1 MDVMHERVAGLDVH
15 KETIVACVR
24 IMAGRKAYRECR
36 TFDTTTSSLR
46 DLLTWLTESGCTH
59 VAMEATGVYWK
70 PVWNIL
76 SDGPFELMLANA
88 AHIKNVP
95 GRKTDMNDA
104 MWIADL
110 LSCGLIRA
118 SFVPEQE
125 IQELRSLLRAR
136 KQLTREQ
143 TSHLQRIQKTLE
155 EANIKLDSVITEIMG
170 VSGRRMIEAMING
183 VRNPFKLAELA
194 DRRIRASRKQF
205 YDALHGRLTD
215 HHRFMLRLYLRQY
228 DALEDAI
235 NEIDEQ
241 VDAAIAK
248 MDAEV
253 AAGQA
258 PFRSLIALLCTIPG
272 IAELAA
278 KTILAE
284 IGTDMSRFPTAGHLL
299 AWAGPVS
306 GAERKCRQTQVI
318 APAQRIPLA
327 QDADGAVRLGGRSQ
341 EGQLLQ
347 GAVQPPARTR
357 DCGRLTAAGTKKQSS
372 RLPRVPGRTVPLSP
386 APVAGAPRSQSWTS
400 QPHHWRCHPCRTERR
415 EPRGWG
421 CEPSRAAIPPTGSAG
436 ARSSCGVYHHNAGS
450 CRAW

>member
-1 MDVMHERVAGLDVH
+1 
-15 KETIVACVR
+15 
-24 IMAGRKAYRECR
+24 
-36 TFDTTTSSLR
+36 
-46 DLLTWLTESGCTH
+46 
-59 VAMEATGVYWK
+59 
-70 PVWNIL
+70 
-76 SDGPFELMLANA
+76 
-88 AHIKNVP
+88 
-95 GRKTDMNDA
+95 MNDA

-155 EANIKLDSVITEIMG
+155 EANIKLDSVITDIMG
-170 VSGRRMIEAMING
+170 VSGRRMIEAMTKG
-183 VRNPFKLAELA
+183 VRNPSKLAELA
-194 DRRIRASRKQF
+194 DRRIRASRKQL

-253 AAGQA
+253 TAGQA
-258 PFRSLIALLCTIPG
+258 TFRSLIALLCTIPG

-278 KTILAE
+278 KTIIAE

-299 AWAGPVS
+299 AWAGLCP
-306 GAERKCRQTQVI
+306 
-318 APAQRIPLA
+318 
-327 QDADGAVRLGGRSQ
+327 
-341 EGQLLQ
+341 GQNES
-347 GAVQPPARTR
+347 
-357 DCGRLTAAGTKKQSS
+357 AGTRKSS
-372 RLPRVPGRTVPLSP
+372 RLRKGSPWLKTLMVQCGWAAARKKDSYYKAQFNRLRGRHGAKKAVCAVAASMLTAIYHMLKNGTEHHDLDRRSTDIKARRRPDRQARLPGRAS
-386 APVAGAPRSQSWTS
+386 
-400 QPHHWRCHPCRTERR
+400 
-415 EPRGWG
+415 
-421 CEPSRAAIPPTGSAG
+421 
-436 ARSSCGVYHHNAGS
+436 
-450 CRAW
+450 